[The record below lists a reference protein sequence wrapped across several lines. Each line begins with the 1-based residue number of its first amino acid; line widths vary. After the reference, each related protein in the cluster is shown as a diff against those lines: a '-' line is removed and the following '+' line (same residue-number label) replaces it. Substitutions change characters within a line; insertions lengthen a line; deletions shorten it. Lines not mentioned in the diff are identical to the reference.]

1 LPILFPFFFFQCKP
15 TKGLYQHIYSKPNTK
30 SCQRS
35 TLVVSGWIE
44 GRKRS
49 LRPNPAEPSPLSL
62 FFNQPPPSTPSSRS
76 PPCRNPSTSP
86 TSQRHGVSTPCRPCR
101 RHAHRG
107 CPTGAEQHRPPPVMS
122 PRRRAPLRAHDQF
135 PGHRHLGPTLRRALA
150 MPLHRVFAAQS
161 AQTAPCVPV
170 HAHMCTFSTVHDRAR
185 RPAHDAKPPSPCPLT
200 DRTDP
205 GRPGFRRART
215 EPETPLTGLLRHRH
229 RHPYAWTRLT
239 TPSRDTALAV

>member
-35 TLVVSGWIE
+35 SLVVSGWIE

-49 LRPNPAEPSPLSL
+49 PRPNPAEPSPLSP
-62 FFNQPPPSTPSSRS
+62 FFNQPLPSTPSSRS

-86 TSQRHGVSTPCRPCR
+86 TSQRHGVSTPRRPCC

-107 CPTGAEQHRPPPVMS
+107 RSTGAEQHRPPLVMS

-135 PGHRHLGPTLRRALA
+135 PRAPPPRTHTTPRTGHA
-150 MPLHRVFAAQS
+150 
-161 AQTAPCVPV
+161 
-170 HAHMCTFSTVHDRAR
+170 
-185 RPAHDAKPPSPCPLT
+185 
-200 DRTDP
+200 
-205 GRPGFRRART
+205 
-215 EPETPLTGLLRHRH
+215 
-229 RHPYAWTRLT
+229 
-239 TPSRDTALAV
+239 TPSRFRRPEHPDRTLRSRARAHAHVQYHARPCTATSA